1 MKKLKIGIVMLLS
14 IILLSLLF
22 SEFNAEV
29 SSLNA
34 LTGPS
39 FRHPF
44 GFDSLG
50 RDLLGRVA
58 AGVLVSLSVSLVSV
72 AISMAVGL
80 FLAFMMSKGAISYV
94 AFAMSDSLKLLPIVP
109 LALFL
114 SSIGGPGPGKLI
126 FAMSLSMSPI
136 VARASYSKIT
146 ILKKERFTLS
156 SYGFGY
162 NSMQV
167 FAMHIL
173 PHLYFYIREQA
184 VSLLLSAI
192 LMEASLSYLG
202 AGLSVGTPSLGAIVS
217 EAKAYMLTNP
227 LFIAFPSLVLLLLGL
242 SLVLIIK
249 GLSELDSAS

>member
-1 MKKLKIGIVMLLS
+1 MKKLKIGTVMLLS

-80 FLAFMMSKGAISYV
+80 FLAFMMSN
-94 AFAMSDSLKLLPIVP
+94 LQCLTLLSFFQ
-109 LALFL
+109 LFL
-114 SSIGGPGPGKLI
+114 LRYFCPPLE
-126 FAMSLSMSPI
+126 AQVLESL
-136 VARASYSKIT
+136 YSQC
-146 ILKKERFTLS
+146 LS
-156 SYGFGY
+156 
-162 NSMQV
+162 
-167 FAMHIL
+167 L
-173 PHLYFYIREQA
+173 C
-184 VSLLLSAI
+184 LLLSQGHPI
-192 LMEASLSYLG
+192 QR
-202 AGLSVGTPSLGAIVS
+202 
-217 EAKAYMLTNP
+217 
-227 LFIAFPSLVLLLLGL
+227 LLY
-242 SLVLIIK
+242 
-249 GLSELDSAS
+249 